1 METAILSFI
10 QSHPVVNLFL
20 ILGAGVVVGKIKIG
34 NIDIGSVTGV
44 LFIGLIAGHFG
55 FPVPTAALNM
65 GFILFIYCVGV
76 QAGPRFWGTFKQDGG
91 RYLILALVTACSA
104 VFLAL
109 TFSRA
114 FDLEQGY
121 APGLLAGALSS
132 TPTLVAAKDTLA
144 QGLKIAQG
152 LTPEDV
158 LANLSASYAITYVF
172 GMAGLIIFI
181 ASVPKIFRI
190 DLQEES
196 QKLAEVSWI
205 RSSRVPDDAIQ
216 VTETPTVRVYRV
228 ENEET
233 LNREL
238 DDREYGLNADVSRIK
253 RDGEVFTPD
262 YPPEFQLDDL
272 VALVGTQSAH
282 DHALEI
288 FGPEI
293 FDQELLERSIE
304 TRSIVLSRKACEGKT
319 IAEMNFTVEDHCM
332 LLRLTRAGMDLP
344 RRPDMQI
351 RRGDILVFSG
361 TKYHLQAL
369 AGRIGFAENRWQ
381 ETDMVTFAFG
391 IALGLLIGIPSFTIS
406 GTSIGLGSA
415 GGVLVSGLIFGMLHS
430 RNILVGNLPAAAR
443 NILME
448 LGLLLFIV
456 GVAVNAGTT
465 IVETFLGV
473 GAKLVLLGS
482 VVTVVPVLVCF
493 LTGRYLLKMNA
504 VLLMGAVTGSM
515 TSSGAL
521 QQINTSAQST
531 LPTLGYVG
539 AYAFA
544 NVLLTIAG
552 SIVMRF

>member
-1 METAILSFI
+1 MVTVVIAFFKL
-10 QSHPVVNLFL
+10 HPVINLFC
-20 ILGAGVVVGKIKIG
+20 ILGAGVVVGRIKIG
-34 NIDIGSVTGV
+34 NIDIGPVTGV
-44 LFIGLIAGHFG
+44 LLIGLIAGHFG
-55 FPVPTAALNM
+55 FPVPTAALSI

-91 RYLILALVTACSA
+91 RYLLLALVTAGSA
-104 VFLAL
+104 VLL
-109 TFSRA
+109 VLVFSHT

-121 APGLLAGALSS
+121 APGLLAGGLSS

-144 QGLKIAQG
+144 QGINIVPG

-158 LANLSASYAITYVF
+158 AANMSASYAITYVF

-181 ASVPKIFRI
+181 AVIPKIFRI

-196 QKLAEVSWI
+196 LKLAEAPWI
-205 RSSRVPDDAIQ
+205 RASRVSDDA
-216 VTETPTVRVYRV
+216 VEVRETPTVRVYRV

-238 DDREYGLNADVSRIK
+238 DDREYGLVGDISRIK
-253 RDGEVFTPD
+253 RDEEVFTPD
-262 YPPEFQLDDL
+262 YPPEFQLEDL
-272 VALVGTQSAH
+272 VAVVGTQDAH

-288 FGPEI
+288 LGPEV

-304 TRSIVLSRKACEGKT
+304 TKTIVMSKKAFEGKT
-319 IAEMNFTVEDHCM
+319 IAEMNFTAEDHCI
-332 LLRLTRAGMDLP
+332 LLRITRAGMDIP

-361 TKYHLQAL
+361 TRYHLQAL
-369 AGRIGFAENRWQ
+369 VRRIGFAESRWH
-381 ETDMVTFAFG
+381 ETDMMTFAFG
-391 IALGLLIGIPSFTIS
+391 IALGLLIGIPSFTVG
-406 GTSIGLGSA
+406 GTRIGLGSA

-430 RNILVGNLPAAAR
+430 RNYLFGRLPAAAR

-448 LGLLLFIV
+448 LGLLLFMV
-456 GVAVNAGTT
+456 GVAVSAGTT
-465 IVETFLGV
+465 IVETFLIAGE
-473 GAKLVLLGS
+473 KLVLLGAA
-482 VVTVVPVLVCF
+482 VTIVPVLVCF
-493 LTGRYLLKMNA
+493 FTGRYLLRMNA
-504 VLLMGAVTGSM
+504 ALLMGAVTGAM
-515 TSSGAL
+515 TSTGAL
-521 QQINTSAQST
+521 QQINKSAQST

-552 SIVMRF
+552 SIAMRF